1 MRRLALARPALCLAA
16 ALLVATELHAQTTS
30 WRWSGTVAAG
40 RAVHIHNV
48 NGAVEVEPGTG
59 TTVEV
64 VAEKKWRRGDP
75 EAVRIEA
82 RQAGNGGDL
91 TICALWGPTARCE
104 PEGIVSGRSRVR
116 NTDVSVKLTIKVPVG
131 TRVDAHTVNGGV
143 TITGLAGD
151 VDISTVN
158 GSITARNTTG
168 AVSASTVNGSITART
183 TPSATTDVEF
193 STVNGSITL
202 ELPPT
207 ANADVDLSVV
217 NGKITSALPVL
228 LDGELSRR
236 KVKARI
242 GTGGPDLRASTV
254 NGSITIRTF

>member
-1 MRRLALARPALCLAA
+1 MRRPAPFRPALCLAA
-16 ALLVATELHAQTTS
+16 ALLVVTPLHAQTTS

-64 VAEKKWRRGDP
+64 VAEKKWRRGNP
-75 EAVRIEA
+75 EDVRIEA
-82 RQAGNGGDL
+82 RQAGSGGDL
-91 TICALWGPTARCE
+91 TICALWGPAARCE
-104 PEGIVSGRSRVR
+104 PDGIVSGRNRIR
-116 NTDVSVKLTIKVPVG
+116 NSDVSVKLTIKVPVG
-131 TRVDAHTVNGGV
+131 ARVDAHTVNGGV
-143 TITGLAGD
+143 TVTGLGGD
-151 VDISTVN
+151 VEISTVN

-168 AVSASTVNGSITART
+168 AVSGSTVPGSITART

-202 ELPPT
+202 ELPTT

-242 GTGGPDLRASTV
+242 GAGGPDLRASTV

>member
-1 MRRLALARPALCLAA
+1 MRRLALIRPALLATA
-16 ALLVATELHAQTTS
+16 ALLAAPPLLAQTS
-30 WRWSGTVAAG
+30 WRWSGTLSAG

-48 NGAVEVEPGTG
+48 NGAVEVEPGSG

-64 VAEKKWRRGDP
+64 IAEKKWRRGNP
-75 EAVRIEA
+75 EDVRIEA
-82 RQAGNGGDL
+82 RQAGSGGDL
-91 TICALWGPTARCE
+91 TICALWGPSARCE
-104 PEGIVSGRSRVR
+104 PDGIVSGRTRIR
-116 NTDVSVKLTIKVPVG
+116 NNDVSVKLTIKVPANA
-131 TRVDAHTVNGGV
+131 RVDAHTVNGGV

-151 VDISTVN
+151 VEISTVN

-168 AVSASTVNGSITART
+168 AVSAT
-183 TPSATTDVEF
+183 
-193 STVNGSITL
+193 TVNGSITL
-202 ELPPT
+202 ELPTT

-217 NGKITSALPVL
+217 NGRITSALPVL

-254 NGSITIRTF
+254 NGSITIKTY